1 MVQRDDRYYI
11 RRVLSGDTH
20 AFANLVD
27 RHKAMVFSLALKIL
41 KNREEAEEVAQDA
54 FVKAYQSLASFRG
67 GAKFS
72 TWLYRIVYNT
82 SISRLRKVVPETIDL
97 DKVSF
102 NNGFEDVSGDAY
114 QALKEEDRKKYLDM
128 VLDKLDP
135 EENFLITLYYYEEK
149 SLDEIAEISELSKN
163 HVKVKI
169 FRTRQKMLQLLRKSL
184 NEEIIGIL

>member
-1 MVQRDDRYYI
+1 MVQKDDRFYI
-11 RRVLSGDTH
+11 RKVLSGDTH
-20 AFANLVD
+20 AFAYLVD
-27 RHKAMVFSLALKIL
+27 RHKAMVFSLALKLL
-41 KNREEAEEVAQDA
+41 KNREDAEEVAQDT
-54 FVKAYQSLASFRG
+54 FVKAYQSLGNFKG

-82 SISRLRKVVPETIDL
+82 SISRLRKSVPETIDL

-114 QALKEEDRKKYLDM
+114 QALKEEDRKKYLDI
-128 VLDKLDP
+128 VLSKLDP

>member
-1 MVQRDDRYYI
+1 MVQKDDRFYI

-82 SISRLRKVVPETIDL
+82 SISRLRKSVPETIDL

-114 QALKEEDRKKYLDM
+114 QALKEEDRKKYLDI
-128 VLDKLDP
+128 VLSKLDP

-169 FRTRQKMLQLLRKSL
+169 FRIRQKMLQLLRKSL

>member
-82 SISRLRKVVPETIDL
+82 SISRLRKSVPETIDL
-97 DKVSF
+97 DKVSL

>member
-1 MVQRDDRYYI
+1 MVQKDDRVYI

-20 AFANLVD
+20 AFAYLVD
-27 RHKAMVFSLALKIL
+27 RHKAMVFSLALKLL

-54 FVKAYQSLASFRG
+54 FVKAYQSLNKFKG

-82 SISRLRKVVPETIDL
+82 SISKLRKLVPETTDL
-97 DKVSF
+97 DKVSY

-114 QALKEEDRKKYLDM
+114 QALREEDRKKYLDM
-128 VLDKLDP
+128 VLNMLDP
-135 EENFLITLYYYEEK
+135 EENFLVTLYYYEEK

-163 HVKVKI
+163 HIKVKI
-169 FRTRQKMLQLLRKSL
+169 FRTRQKMLQLLKKSL
-184 NEEIIGIL
+184 NEEILSIK